1 VYFNRVPMITKR
13 NNNMKKRH
21 LVVSETLHK
30 RIKQTAKSNGRS
42 IEWMT
47 DAVVKLG
54 LKVLR
59 EHLNRQDA

>member
-1 VYFNRVPMITKR
+1 
-13 NNNMKKRH
+13 MKKRH
-21 LVVSETLHK
+21 LVVTETLHK